1 MDWLERMNRAMDYIE
16 SNLAGEIE
24 LSEVARRACCSS
36 HQFQRMFSFITNVTL
51 AEYIRRRK
59 LTLAAL
65 ELKNNEAARVID
77 IAMKYGYE
85 SPVSFA
91 RAFQTLH
98 GITPAMARQ
107 DGIALK
113 AYPRLSFLITIK
125 GVDAMNYRIE
135 TKESFEVFGIERVFR
150 NDGSGDPPNT
160 PEQFWHQSHVNGEVE
175 RLAANAGEL
184 SCYVSQDSYK
194 VHGICSYKH
203 TGPDTFPYMLCA
215 FKSGTSNANGYSTI
229 TIPARTWAIFPSEP
243 IPWDAFGG
251 TIETL
256 YRRFYAEWLPT
267 SGYEQVDEIELQVCG
282 ERAGLYSVELWF
294 AVRKSNVRL
303 QL

>member
-1 MDWLERMNRAMDYIE
+1 MDWLERMNRAMDYME
-16 SNLAGEIE
+16 LNLAGEIE

-65 ELKNNEAARVID
+65 ELQNNEAAKVID

-91 RAFQTLH
+91 RAFQLLH

-113 AYPRLSFLITIK
+113 AYPRISFLITIK
-125 GVDAMNYRIE
+125 GVDAVNYRIE
-135 TKESFEVFGIERVFR
+135 TKESFEVFGMELVFR
-150 NDGSGDPPNT
+150 NDESGNAPNT
-160 PEQFWHQSHVNGEVE
+160 PAQFWQLSHANGEVE
-175 RLAANAGEL
+175 RLAANAGDL
-184 SCYVSQDSYK
+184 PRFVSQDSYK
-194 VHGICSYKH
+194 VHGICSYKN
-203 TGPDTFPYMLCA
+203 TGNDTFPYMLCS
-215 FKSGTSNANGYSTI
+215 FKSGTSNVNGYSTI
-229 TIPARTWAIFPSEP
+229 TIPAQTWVIFPSEP
-243 IPWDAFGG
+243 IAWDAFDG

-256 YRRFYAEWLPT
+256 YRRFYADWLPT
-267 SGYEQVDEIELQVCG
+267 SGYEQVDETELQVYG
-282 ERAGLYSVELWF
+282 EGAGLHSVELWF
-294 AVRKSNVRL
+294 AVRKV
-303 QL
+303 

>member
-65 ELKNNEAARVID
+65 ELKNSEASRVID

-91 RAFQTLH
+91 RAFQSLH

-135 TKESFEVFGIERVFR
+135 TKESFEVFGMERVFR
-150 NDGSGDPPNT
+150 SDGSGDPPST
-160 PEQFWHQSHVNGEVE
+160 PEQFWQQSHANGEVE
-175 RLAANAGEL
+175 RLAANAGDL
-184 SCYVSQDSYK
+184 PRFVSQDLYK

-203 TGPDTFPYMLCA
+203 TGHDTFPYMICA

-229 TIPARTWAIFPSEP
+229 MIPAQTWAIFPSEP
-243 IPWDAFGG
+243 IAWDAFGG
-251 TIETL
+251 TMETL

-282 ERAGLYSVELWF
+282 ERAGLYSIELWF
-294 AVRKSNVRL
+294 AVRKSNARL